1 MIFFSKTVAQ
11 THHACFCALH
21 VAELVVQGHFQVHE
35 NVASLYAK
43 DVAGRLFAHKLSVAL
58 RFTNVNQ
65 SEDEQAHTIFC
76 SADVHFLLS

>member
-1 MIFFSKTVAQ
+1 M
-11 THHACFCALH
+11 
-21 VAELVVQGHFQVHE
+21 
-35 NVASLYAK
+35 YAK